1 MDGDRPMQESN
12 IDEGESKP
20 EDSSFQEQKPPED
33 EEPVQAAESDKP
45 VEQVQSQPGE
55 NAGNTQET
63 TMDNATSENNDHN
76 KCPTLQEGE
85 QSDIGGDSEKKQDA
99 DEQQVVA
106 ASEEKQSETTLAGE
120 AQEADA
126 RGTNNIRD
134 DNEPQKD
141 GDKNKNMRP
150 GEEQQDGVPAVTE
163 EMQEGDGKSTSN
175 TGDESEQQ
183 KDENKDVTASEK
195 QRSEVP
201 VVAGEAQGGDGTSH
215 TERQEHDAPTQNNQQ
230 VVVALSQEQQYSPAQ
245 VEEGAEK
252 PVESGNTET
261 TEEERNKA
269 TVEADETSQADGVG
283 TSESCPK
290 EDSPNGETQPP
301 SGEQEGSAK
310 ETVMEMDEEV
320 QKPDTFQQNGSTQE
334 IEAIEGKET
343 AMERQQPVEPEAIAH
358 HKPDQLQEE
367 NRKLKQMMKQQEDA
381 YRIKVLSL
389 EQEVGKLRARKIDN
403 RSQGEY

>member
-1 MDGDRPMQESN
+1 MDRPMQESN

-20 EDSSFQEQKPPED
+20 EDSSFQEPKPPEH
-33 EEPVQAAESDKP
+33 EEPVQVAENDKP
-45 VEQVQSQPGE
+45 VEQVQGQP
-55 NAGNTQET
+55 

-76 KCPTLQEGE
+76 KSPALQEGE
-85 QSDIGGDSEKKQDA
+85 QSDSGGDSEKKRDA

-106 ASEEKQSETTLAGE
+106 ANEEKQSETTIAGE

-126 RGTNNIRD
+126 RGTNNIGD
-134 DNEPQKD
+134 ENEPQKD
-141 GDKNKNMRP
+141 SDENKNMTP

-163 EMQEGDGKSTSN
+163 EMQEGDEKRTSN

-183 KDENKDVTASEK
+183 KDENKDVTATEE
-195 QRSEVP
+195 QQSEVP
-201 VVAGEAQGGDGTSH
+201 VVAGEAQEGDGTSH
-215 TERQEHDAPTQNNQQ
+215 TEQREHDAPTQNDQQ
-230 VVVALSQEQQYSPAQ
+230 EVVALSQEQQDSPAQ

-269 TVEADETSQADGVG
+269 TGGEDETNQADGEG
-283 TSESCPK
+283 TSESCPE
-290 EDSPNGETQPP
+290 EDSPNGESQPP

-310 ETVMEMDEEV
+310 ETAMEMDVEL
-320 QKPDTFQQNGSTQE
+320 QKPDTFQQNDSTQE
-334 IEAIEGKET
+334 VEAIEGKET
-343 AMERQQPVEPEAIAH
+343 AMESQQSVEPEAIAH